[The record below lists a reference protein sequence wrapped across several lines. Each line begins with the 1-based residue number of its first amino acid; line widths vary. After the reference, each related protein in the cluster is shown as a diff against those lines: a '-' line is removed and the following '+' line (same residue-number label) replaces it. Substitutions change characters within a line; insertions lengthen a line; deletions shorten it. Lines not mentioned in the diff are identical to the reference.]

1 MKEDNFIE
9 TKLEQIFKSL
19 LNVEFRAK
27 EEYDYDLFGM
37 EIGIMPTD
45 LVYIYFEV
53 KKQFEIEIKEESIVS
68 GKFSSFNNIK
78 EIIKDALCK

>member
-9 TKLEQIFKSL
+9 IKLEQIFRSL
-19 LNVEFRAK
+19 LNIEFKTK

-37 EIGIMPTD
+37 EIGIMPTE

-53 KKQFEIEIKEESIVS
+53 KKQFEIQIKEESIVS
-68 GKFSSFNNIK
+68 GKFSSFNGIK
-78 EIIKDALCK
+78 EIIKDALGK